1 MKENQKKL
9 CNILL
14 HLSADEIDEQQL
26 FENLSKCAFSFYK
39 VKFISLHDL
48 EVDYPNHYEAVSKR
62 YNYEISD
69 YFFDSANCKA
79 YKKIIPAL
87 IEELTL

>member
-1 MKENQKKL
+1 MTENQKKL

-14 HLSADEIDEQQL
+14 HLSADEIEEQQL
-26 FENLSKCAFSFYK
+26 FENLSKCAFEFYK
-39 VKFISLHDL
+39 VKFIQLNDL
-48 EVDYPNHYEAVSKR
+48 EIDYPEHYETVAKR
-62 YNYEISD
+62 FNYEISD

-79 YKKIIPAL
+79 YKKVIPIL